1 MKTIK
6 TDLPAGKK
14 VAYARKRGVK
24 VKLVQRD
31 PSVKTRKQRRT
42 EENKCVRK
50 AK

>member
-6 TDLPAGKK
+6 TDLPNGKK
-14 VAYARKRGVK
+14 KAYALKRGVK
-24 VKLVQRD
+24 VRLVQKD